1 MDKYL
6 SIITNFGCHYEC
18 PYCIVKNTNIK
29 VPKTTYEG
37 LNKLITEVE
46 RNKCNIISVSGGG
59 DPLYKFPENICWWAR
74 LFAIAN
80 AYEIPVEVHTT
91 YFDAMYT
98 AMIAEECYRMV
109 YHLRSIEDLEK
120 IERFSNEI
128 VRVVYVVTDDMT
140 EEDIRTIAEF
150 VKNSDI
156 IDELSFRQRV
166 KPDLSS
172 SYHLHDFL
180 KEGHQK
186 EWWYIEQCDYNIY
199 YAENKVYE
207 RYSDFRE
214 E

>member
-29 VPKTTYEG
+29 VPKTTYWG
-37 LNKLITEVE
+37 LNNLISEVE
-46 RNKCNIISVSGGG
+46 RNECNIISVSGGG
-59 DPLYKFPENICWWAR
+59 DPLHKFPENMLWWAR
-74 LFAIAN
+74 LFVITSTH
-80 AYEIPVEVHTT
+80 EIPVEVHTT
-91 YFDAMYT
+91 YFGAGYT
-98 AMIAEECYRMV
+98 AMIAEKCYRMV

-120 IERFSNEI
+120 IERFSKEI

-140 EEDIRTIAEF
+140 EEDIHTIAEF

-186 EWWYIEQCDYNIY
+186 DWWYIEQCDYNIY